1 MQDIP
6 TAQPIGDHV
15 LSLPDG
21 RRLAWA
27 EWGRADG
34 PAALLLHRSPGSRL
48 FDPDPSATAAAGVRL
63 LTMDRPGYGGTDPV
77 VDPRRT
83 DVAGDVA
90 ALAGA
95 LGLERVAL
103 LGWSGGG
110 QFAVE
115 AAATLGDRVRSLSLL
130 ATPAPDEEIPW
141 VAEQFRPMAAGV
153 RADPIAAVA
162 SIQDAVRWYPD
173 NPDAVVAFDACAAD
187 TEVRGRLGVNAALT
201 IMMREGAHQGGAGM
215 AFDVVAG
222 ARGDSFRFGHVR
234 GPVKLWYGDA
244 DPIGPEHGR
253 WYADRL
259 AGTTLTVLP
268 GAGHLLPIT
277 HWTAILEA
285 ALV

>member
-1 MQDIP
+1 MQDAP
-6 TAQPIGDHV
+6 TASPIDDHV
-15 LSLPDG
+15 LSLPGG

-63 LTMDRPGYGGTDPV
+63 LTLDRPGYGGTDPV
-77 VDPRRT
+77 ADPRRA
-83 DVAGDVA
+83 DAAEDVA
-90 ALAGA
+90 ALAAA
-95 LGLERVAL
+95 LGLEGVAV

-115 AAATLGDRVRSLSLL
+115 AAAGLGDRARSLSLL

-141 VAEQFRPMAAGV
+141 VAEELRPMAAGV
-153 RADPIAAVA
+153 RDDPIAAVA
-162 SIQDAVRWYPD
+162 SIKEAGSWYPD
-173 NPDAVVAFDACAAD
+173 NPDAVAAIDAGAAD
-187 TEVRGRLGVNAALT
+187 TEVRSRPGVGAALRT
-201 IMMREGAHQGGAGM
+201 MMREGARQGAAGM

-222 ARGDSFRFGHVR
+222 ARGDSFRFREVR
-234 GPVKLWYGDA
+234 APVKLWYGDA

-259 AGTTLTVLP
+259 AGATLTVLP
-268 GAGHLLPIT
+268 GAGHLLPIA
-277 HWTAILEA
+277 HWAAILEA

>member
-1 MQDIP
+1 MQDVP
-6 TAQPIGDHV
+6 TSPPIRDHV
-15 LSLPDG
+15 LSLPGG

-48 FDPDPSATAAAGVRL
+48 FDPSPAATAAAGVRL
-63 LTMDRPGYGGTDPV
+63 LTLDRPGYGGTDPV
-77 VDPRRT
+77 ADPRRT
-83 DVAGDVA
+83 DLAEDVA

-95 LGLERVAL
+95 LGLERVAI

-115 AAATLGDRVRSLSLL
+115 AAAGLGDRVRSLSLL

-141 VAEQFRPMAAGV
+141 VPEEFRPMAAGV

-162 SIQDAVRWYPD
+162 SIEEACRWYAD
-173 NPDAVVAFDACAAD
+173 DPDAVVAFDACPAD
-187 TEVRGRLGVNAALT
+187 TEVRSRPGVHAALT
-201 IMMREGAHQGGAGM
+201 IMMREGARQGAAGM

-222 ARGDSFRFGHVR
+222 ARGDSFRFRDVR
-234 GPVKLWYGDA
+234 GPVNLWYGDA

-259 AGTTLTVLP
+259 AGATLTVLP
-268 GAGHLLPIT
+268 GAGHLLPIP
-277 HWTAILEA
+277 HWAAILEA
-285 ALV
+285 ALA

>member
-1 MQDIP
+1 MQDLP
-6 TAQPIGDHV
+6 TSRPIGDHV
-15 LSLPDG
+15 LPLPGG

-27 EWGRADG
+27 EWGRSDG
-34 PAALLLHRSPGSRL
+34 LTAVLLHRSPGSRL
-48 FDPDPSATAAAGVRL
+48 FDPDPAATAAAGVRL
-63 LTMDRPGYGGTDPV
+63 LTLDRPGYGGTDPV
-77 VDPRRT
+77 ADPRRT
-83 DVAGDVA
+83 DVAEDVA
-90 ALAGA
+90 ALADA
-95 LGLERVAL
+95 LGLDRVAV

-115 AAATLGDRVRSLSLL
+115 VAATLGDRVRSLSLL

-141 VAEQFRPMAAGV
+141 VAEEFRPMAAGV

-162 SIQDAVRWYPD
+162 SIREAGRWYSD

-187 TEVRGRLGVNAALT
+187 TEVRGRPGVNAALT
-201 IMMREGAHQGGAGM
+201 VMMREGARQGASGM

-222 ARGDSFRFGHVR
+222 ARGDSFRFGDVR

-253 WYADRL
+253 WYAARL
-259 AGTTLTVLP
+259 PGATLTVLP

-277 HWTAILEA
+277 HWAAILEA
-285 ALV
+285 ALS